1 MVKKEGQIMFL
12 RRLAGCCRRV
22 LAIALV
28 AVLLVAACSPA
39 SEEEEGDGAPPSGAG
54 AEVPG
59 SLVSPPS
66 APGVAG
72 TVPGSVSS
80 VAGQRALDALGEVFT
95 GEELDVLEEVFTEG
109 ELVDLAGQFSGG
121 ELVGVLGLGGS
132 VWGGVFERAVEF
144 RDTAGEDMSRA
155 VPSSRFEALEMA
167 WAAFEVLP
175 DDELRAHLFSQRLSL
190 EDSDFLGIDAND
202 VSSPTGAFCWVVL
215 RLRSIM
221 PNEWEMS
228 LWGESVFT
236 SDWYIDILTLWVLE
250 RMAADRGLELER
262 EAEPI
267 RFNDSLR
274 RFLLE
279 VTAPEFK
286 GVVLAE
292 GLPAA
297 LKPVAERLY
306 DYFEGLLELP
316 VYRARPTLAELS
328 AHPGLAGMTGEDV
341 RRVWPEVLEIELSGD
356 DYDEYARLYGLL
368 EEGEVRELLNSECKQ
383 RTAREMNERNCPSPV
398 AEAIPDMC
406 AIPEDYPKYLGTDY
420 QGTDC
425 LFTCPEDDEQVFL
438 AEPFEGF
445 ISVSAGL
452 NYACGVRPSGV
463 AWCWNWWD
471 SSQGSRGKQGHHFS
485 TRSDWRVRSVEAGL
499 RLGFRSF
506 SCHILHGGELLCAGE
521 RMPLGDV
528 EPPAGE
534 FGEVSVGVE
543 HVCALRVAGGLVCWG
558 IDPASAKVSPPAGE
572 FVSVDAGWDGDVH
585 LPEGDMLDDGG
596 LSCGL
601 RVDAVVECWGEE
613 RLSFGGGSVRGDEFA
628 GVAVGR
634 SGRVCLLRTDGVI
647 HCGEDRVYGSD
658 YPPGSG
664 FTQVSV
670 GGLNHVCG
678 LRAGGAVECWEPSG
692 EFLGSIPGPFTDLD
706 VGYTYA
712 EIPYACGLLADGRIL
727 CWDLVE
733 EVFNWAADGLEK
745 YPQPICVPQLIPV
758 GYLCWNGDSEPP
770 SEIDDRYVKESPI
783 LLPHSGSVLYPDRD
797 SG

>member
-1 MVKKEGQIMFL
+1 MIKKEGQVMFS
-12 RRLAGCCRRV
+12 RRVAGCCRRV
-22 LAIALV
+22 LVVALV
-28 AVLLVAACSPA
+28 SVLFVSACTPA
-39 SEEEEGDGAPPSGAG
+39 SEEEDGGGSSDAG

-59 SLVSPPS
+59 S
-66 APGVAG
+66 A
-72 TVPGSVSS
+72 SS
-80 VAGQRALDALGEVFT
+80 VPDQRPLGVLEEVFT

-109 ELVDLAGQFSGG
+109 ELVDLAGQFSGE

-132 VWGGVFERAVEF
+132 VWGSVFERAVEF
-144 RDTAGEDMSRA
+144 RDAAGGDMSRV

-175 DDELRAHLFSQRLSL
+175 DDELQAHLFSQRLGL

-202 VSSPTGAFCWVVL
+202 VSEPTGAFCWVVL

-228 LWGESVFT
+228 LWGESVLT
-236 SDWYIDILTLWVLE
+236 SNWYIDILTLWVLE
-250 RMAADRGLELER
+250 RMAADLGLELER

-267 RFNDSLR
+267 RFNASLR
-274 RFLLE
+274 RFLLQ

-286 GVVLAE
+286 GVVLAD
-292 GLPAA
+292 GLPVA
-297 LKPVAERLY
+297 LRPVGEKLY
-306 DYFEGLLELP
+306 DYFDGLLELP

-341 RRVWPEVLEIELSGD
+341 RRIWPEVLEIQLSED

-398 AEAIPDMC
+398 AEVIPDMC

-425 LFTCPEDDEQVFL
+425 LFTCPEDDEISL

-452 NYACGVRPSGV
+452 NYACGTRPSGIV
-463 AWCWNWWD
+463 WCWNWWD
-471 SSQGSRGKQGHHFS
+471 SSTGKRGNGEYAPRRGNLKY
-485 TRSDWRVRSVEAGL
+485 RLVDAGWDFGCGIL
-499 RLGFRSF
+499 RDGG
-506 SCHILHGGELLCAGE
+506 LHCWWEGTPLGEL
-521 RMPLGDV
+521 

-534 FGEVSVGVE
+534 FREVSAGVE
-543 HVCALRVAGGLVCWG
+543 HACAVRVTGGLACWG
-558 IDPASAKVSPPAGE
+558 IDPASAKISSPAGE
-572 FVSVDAGWDGDVH
+572 FVEVDVGWDGDVH
-585 LPEGDMLDDGG
+585 LSGGDALDDGG
-596 LSCGL
+596 MSCGL
-601 RVDAVVECWGEE
+601 RADAVVECWGEE
-613 RLSFGGGSVRGDEFA
+613 SLVYGEGSVRGNDFA

-634 SGRVCLLRTDGVI
+634 DGRVCVLRTDGIV
-647 HCGEDRVYGSD
+647 HCGGDRVYGSD
-658 YPPGSG
+658 YPQGEG

-678 LRAGGAVECWEPSG
+678 RRAGGAVECWEPSG
-692 EFLGSIPGPFTDLD
+692 EFLGSIPGPFTEIE
-706 VGYTYA
+706 VGYNYA
-712 EIPYACGLLADGRIL
+712 NTTPFACGLLADGRIL

-733 EVFNWAADGLEK
+733 EVFNWAAEGLEK
-745 YPQPICVPQLIPV
+745 YTHPQCFLDAPEHS
-758 GYLCWNGDSEPP
+758 CWTPGVDLPR
-770 SEIDDRYVKESPI
+770 EIDDDDVLESPI
-783 LLPHSGSVLYPDRD
+783 FLPHSGSVLYPDRD

>member
-1 MVKKEGQIMFL
+1 MIKQEGQVML
-12 RRLAGCCRRV
+12 SRRLAGYCRRV
-22 LAIALV
+22 LVVVLV
-28 AVLLVAACSPA
+28 LVLLVSACSPA
-39 SEEEEGDGAPPSGAG
+39 SEEEGGAAPPGAG
-54 AEVPG
+54 AE
-59 SLVSPPS
+59 
-66 APGVAG
+66 
-72 TVPGSVSS
+72 VPGSVSS

-221 PNEWEMS
+221 PNEWEMF

-425 LFTCPEDDEQVFL
+425 LFTCPEDDELFEEGSSYE
-438 AEPFEGF
+438 AFEGF

-452 NYACGVRPSGV
+452 DYACGARPSRSV
-463 AWCWNWWD
+463 ECWNWWYLPD
-471 SSQGSRGKQGHHFS
+471 GEWGLDTSYTAFPGDGSKLVDVGWDFGCGIH
-485 TRSDWRVRSVEAGL
+485 DDEAL
-499 RLGFRSF
+499 YCWWPRTPL
-506 SCHILHGGELLCAGE
+506 GEL
-521 RMPLGDV
+521 

-534 FGEVSVGVE
+534 FREVSVSIEHACAVRVSGVL
-543 HVCALRVAGGLVCWG
+543 ACWG
-558 IDPASAKVSPPAGE
+558 IDPGDAKVSPPAGE
-572 FVSVDAGWDGDVH
+572 FISVDAGWDGDVH
-585 LPEGDMLDDGG
+585 LPEGDTLGDGG
-596 LSCGL
+596 FSCGL
-601 RVDAVVECWGEE
+601 RADAAVECWGEE
-613 RLSFGGGSVRGDEFA
+613 NLTYGVGSERGDEFA

-634 SGRVCLLRTDGVI
+634 DGRICVLRTDGVI

-658 YPPGSG
+658 YPPGG
-664 FTQVSV
+664 RFVQVSV

-678 LRAGGAVECWEPSG
+678 IRANGSVECWEPSG
-692 EFLGSIPGPFTDLD
+692 EFLGSIPGPFAEIE
-706 VGYTYA
+706 VGYTY
-712 EIPYACGLLADGRIL
+712 ENIPFACGLLEDGRIL
-727 CWDLVE
+727 CWDLKV
-733 EVFNWAADGLEK
+733 EVFGWATGGLEEYTHPQCFLD
-745 YPQPICVPQLIPV
+745 YPSPV
-758 GYLCWNGDSEPP
+758 CWTAG
-770 SEIDDRYVKESPI
+770 IDPLREVDDIFVVESPI

>member
-1 MVKKEGQIMFL
+1 MFSK
-12 RRLAGCCRRV
+12 RLAGYCRRV
-22 LAIALV
+22 LVIALV
-28 AVLLVAACSPA
+28 AALLVSACSSASEEGGGSTGATRALPGSPA
-39 SEEEEGDGAPPSGAG
+39 SSPS
-54 AEVPG
+54 
-59 SLVSPPS
+59 S
-66 APGVAG
+66 
-72 TVPGSVSS
+72 
-80 VAGQRALDALGEVFT
+80 QRALGA
-95 GEELDVLEEVFTEG
+95 LEEVFSGEELTVLREVFTEE
-109 ELVDLAGQFSGG
+109 ELVDLAGQFSGE

-132 VWGGVFERAVEF
+132 VWGSVFERAVEF
-144 RDTAGEDMSRA
+144 RDAAGGDMSRV

-175 DDELRAHLFSQRLSL
+175 DDELQAHLFSQRLGL

-202 VSSPTGAFCWVVL
+202 VSEPTGAFCWVVL

-228 LWGESVFT
+228 LWGESVLT
-236 SDWYIDILTLWVLE
+236 SNWYIDILTLWVLE
-250 RMAADRGLELER
+250 RMAADRELELER

-267 RFNDSLR
+267 RFNASLR
-274 RFLLE
+274 RFLLQ

-286 GVVLAE
+286 GVVLAD
-292 GLPAA
+292 GLPVA
-297 LKPVAERLY
+297 LRPVGEKLY
-306 DYFEGLLELP
+306 DYFDGLLELP

-341 RRVWPEVLEIELSGD
+341 RRIWPEVLEIQLSED

-398 AEAIPDMC
+398 AEVIPDMC

-425 LFTCPEDDEQVFL
+425 LFTCPEDDKVL

-452 NYACGVRPSGV
+452 DYACGVRPSGV

-499 RLGFRSF
+499 RLGFSSF

-528 EPPAGE
+528 EPPVGE

-543 HVCALRVAGGLVCWG
+543 HACALRVAGELVCWG
-558 IDPASAKVSPPAGE
+558 IDPASAKVSPPVGE

-613 RLSFGGGSVRGDEFA
+613 RLSFGGGSVRGDEFS

-634 SGRVCLLRTDGVI
+634 SGRVCTLRTDGVI
-647 HCGEDRVYGSD
+647 HCGEDQVYGSD
-658 YPPGSG
+658 YPSGSG

-670 GGLNHVCG
+670 GALNHVCG
-678 LRAGGAVECWEPSG
+678 LRAGGTVECWEPSG
-692 EFLGSIPGPFTDLD
+692 ESLGSIPGPFTDLD

-745 YPQPICVPQLIPV
+745 YTQPICVPQLTPV